1 MCSYTSHPDGLTRCR
16 GGAGLRRLHG
26 FCEVALSGKLSLR
39 FQEAREVSEME
50 KEPLC
55 HLFWGPGDLVQH
67 LMKTVIWICLPFS
80 EGLFGTLRNHY

>member
-16 GGAGLRRLHG
+16 GRAGLRRLHG
-26 FCEVALSGKLSLR
+26 FCELTLSGKMGLR

-55 HLFWGPGDLVQH
+55 HLFWGA
-67 LMKTVIWICLPFS
+67 W
-80 EGLFGTLRNHY
+80 

>member
-1 MCSYTSHPDGLTRCR
+1 MG
-16 GGAGLRRLHG
+16 
-26 FCEVALSGKLSLR
+26 LR